1 MAFDFDLELQ
11 TAVKAYESRYG
22 ARDSRFRF
30 LPVSFHSFPT
40 PKRLWT
46 TLNLACVADVL
57 PLLFDPTNIEIS
69 EASSM

>member
-30 LPVSFHSFPT
+30 LPVSFHSFPYAQT
-40 PKRLWT
+40 LVDDAELSLRCGRLT
-46 TLNLACVADVL
+46 AVV
-57 PLLFDPTNIEIS
+57 
-69 EASSM
+69 